1 MTYLVWILL
10 ASFANVFLLVLNS
23 QFARDGRYVL
33 AYCNS
38 WFISVAAFTYTRIVA
53 GTDEIMFTFLF
64 SGFGSSA
71 GVVTAMIFYKWLNIQ
86 LNKSKQ

>member
-1 MTYLVWILL
+1 MYLLCILL

-23 QFARDGRYVL
+23 QFARDGRYYL

-38 WFISVAAFTYTRIVA
+38 WLISVAAFTYTRIVA
-53 GTDEIMFTFLF
+53 GTDDILFTFLF

-71 GVVTAMIFYKWLNIQ
+71 GVVSAMIFYRWLNKR
-86 LNKSKQ
+86 LSNRGR